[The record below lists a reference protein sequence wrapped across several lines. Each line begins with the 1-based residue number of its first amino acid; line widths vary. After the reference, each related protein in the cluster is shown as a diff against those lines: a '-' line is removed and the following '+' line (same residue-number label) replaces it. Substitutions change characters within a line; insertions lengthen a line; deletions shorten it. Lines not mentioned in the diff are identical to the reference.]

1 MQKPNKTKKKKNDSK
16 NNSSHSSGN
25 NSNISDENRNNLNNS
40 GNNNKDKNINNNANN
55 GNSDSSTQ
63 NKQQTIDNSK
73 EKLNQLK
80 NLKYIFPFL
89 NEGQISQKE
98 DEEKLKNYS
107 KSEYS
112 NIVTSINKNKS
123 PINANKYEEEILEGK
138 INIIDKVIQK
148 HMPAS
153 NDDKVISIHPG
164 LTSLSLKI
172 DRNFNMMNDIGYR
185 LPNLIELNLA
195 GSDIESIMDIG
206 TSFNK
211 LEKLN
216 VSGCGLT
223 DLSGII
229 CFQNLKELNASN
241 NKITD
246 LIDIEMCE
254 ELKSI
259 DLSNNLITDE
269 NNLLFLNSCPNL
281 RKVILTGNKLNSF
294 NRDLL
299 DKNIQLII

>member
-1 MQKPNKTKKKKNDSK
+1 MQ
-16 NNSSHSSGN
+16 
-25 NSNISDENRNNLNNS
+25 NSNNPSHQSRNNSDENKNNLNNS
-40 GNNNKDKNINNNANN
+40 DNKNNAENINNKVNT
-55 GNSDSSTQ
+55 GLSKQKKEPSS
-63 NKQQTIDNSK
+63 DNSK

-89 NEGQISQKE
+89 SESQSEIKE
-98 DEEKLKNYS
+98 EENKMKNYS
-107 KSEYS
+107 VSEYK
-112 NIVTSINKNKS
+112 NIFSSINNNKS
-123 PINANKYEEEILEGK
+123 PINKNKTEEEILEGK

-148 HMPAS
+148 HMPSS
-153 NDDKVISIHPG
+153 NDSKVISIHPG
-164 LTSLSLKI
+164 LTSISLKI
-172 DRNFNMMNDIGYR
+172 DKNFNMMNDIGYR
-185 LPNLIELNLA
+185 LPNLIELNLE
-195 GSDIESIMDIG
+195 GSEIESIMDIG

-254 ELKSI
+254 ELRI
-259 DLSNNLITDE
+259 LDLSNNLISNE

-281 RKVILTGNKLNSF
+281 KKVILTGNKLKSF
-294 NRDLL
+294 NKDLL
-299 DKNIQLII
+299 DKNIQIII

>member
-1 MQKPNKTKKKKNDSK
+1 MKASNKAKKKKNDSK
-16 NNSSHSSGN
+16 NNSSHSSSN
-25 NSNISDENRNNLNNS
+25 NSHNSNISNENKNSLNNS
-40 GNNNKDKNINNNANN
+40 GNNNKEKNINNNINQN
-55 GNSDSSTQ
+55 IQ
-63 NKQQTIDNSK
+63 IQENKQQNQN
-73 EKLNQLK
+73 EVKLNQLK

-89 NEGQISQKE
+89 NEGLNQK
-98 DEEKLKNYS
+98 DDDKNKNYS
-107 KSEYS
+107 ISEY
-112 NIVTSINKNKS
+112 NKIVSSINKNKS
-123 PINANKYEEEILEGK
+123 LTTTNKYEEGILEGK

-148 HMPAS
+148 HMPVS
-153 NDDKVISIHPG
+153 NDSKVISIHPG

-172 DRNFNMMNDIGYR
+172 DKNFNMMNDIGYR
-185 LPNLIELNLA
+185 LPNLIELNLQ
-195 GSDIESIMDIG
+195 GSEIESIMDIG

-254 ELKSI
+254 ELKII

-281 RKVILTGNKLNSF
+281 QKVILTGNKLKTLNKEI
-294 NRDLL
+294 L

>member
-1 MQKPNKTKKKKNDSK
+1 MKASNKAKKKKNDSK
-16 NNSSHSSGN
+16 NNSSHSSSN
-25 NSNISDENRNNLNNS
+25 NSNISDENKNSLNNS
-40 GNNNKDKNINNNANN
+40 RNGIRDKNSNNNIINNINNNTQ
-55 GNSDSSTQ
+55 TQ
-63 NKQQTIDNSK
+63 NKQQLSNDPK

-80 NLKYIFPFL
+80 KLKYIFPFL
-89 NEGQISQKE
+89 N
-98 DEEKLKNYS
+98 DELNKGDDNKNKNYS
-107 KSEYS
+107 ISEY
-112 NIVTSINKNKS
+112 NKIVCSINQNKS
-123 PINANKYEEEILEGK
+123 PIQTNKVEEEILEGK

-148 HMPAS
+148 YMPAS
-153 NDDKVISIHPG
+153 NDSKVISIHPG

-172 DRNFNMMNDIGYR
+172 DKNFNMLNDIGYR
-185 LPNLIELNLA
+185 LPNLIELNLQ
-195 GSDIESIMDIG
+195 GSEIESIMDIG

-254 ELKSI
+254 ELKFL
-259 DLSNNLITDE
+259 DLSNNLISNE

-281 RKVILTGNKLNSF
+281 KKVILTGNKLKDF

-299 DKNIQLII
+299 DKNIQIII